1 MLINILDLL
10 ELLRFF
16 ELWDV
21 WKDARDATEGTRLYR
36 WRYVVQGLVLLI
48 VLPVVLLLPMWF
60 VFYSYRPRKRFSLTA
75 LSAGDYKVY
84 RHPCSPSPTG
94 SSRHFWA

>member
-10 ELLRFF
+10 ELLRIF

-60 VFYSYRPRKRFSLTA
+60 VFLLWKT
-75 LSAGDYKVY
+75 
-84 RHPCSPSPTG
+84 
-94 SSRHFWA
+94 

>member
-1 MLINILDLL
+1 MLITILDLL
-10 ELLRFF
+10 EFLRIF

-48 VLPVVLLLPMWF
+48 VLPVVILLPVWI
-60 VFYSYRPRKRFSLTA
+60 VFLLFKT
-75 LSAGDYKVY
+75 
-84 RHPCSPSPTG
+84 
-94 SSRHFWA
+94 